1 MQDEQGFILSRQW
14 RDSRQG
20 LQLDFWLATANGA
33 VQLVF
38 EQQQVVFFLPV
49 AASVKAGELLQSING
64 WQRKPVALRDFSQ
77 QPVDAYYFAAQRTL
91 RAARELL
98 QAGGLSPLEA
108 DINPCDR
115 FLMER
120 FIRGSLCFRE
130 PVAHS
135 GRGGETASTTAA
147 KTAGGN
153 RKIHAPG
160 VKSSSYQPQFKV
172 LSLDIETAMTELS
185 LYSIGV
191 YACADGVEFSR
202 VFIVAADSVSADGS
216 SPNDGGLSD
225 NAYCYQDEKQLLI
238 AFLDWLAQYD
248 PDVIIGWN
256 IVNFDMWYLQRCCE
270 KHRLPFRLGR
280 GRANA
285 RWRVVDEERERRAI
299 TVPGRVVL
307 DGIELLKMAA
317 YRFESF
323 SLNNVANTLLGDG
336 KLLTGSDR
344 GEKISELFVHHKQQ
358 LVDYNIQDCK
368 LVSAIFEKT
377 GLLEFAIARSQLT
390 GLALDRVGGSV
401 AAFDF
406 RYLPLLHRRNYVAP
420 NGHLDLEV
428 EHSPGGFVMNSKPG
442 IFDHVLVLDFKS
454 LYPSIIRSFKID
466 PLAMAIG
473 LGEELDQSELV
484 PGFKGAWFAKNNSL
498 LPDII
503 ADLWKSRDSAKSS
516 NDSALSQAIK
526 ILMNSFYGVMGAGG
540 CRFFDSRLA
549 SSITRRGHQIIQ
561 QTAAFI
567 EKDSDLAGSCEVIYG
582 DTDSVFVWL
591 NDVDGDGQAL
601 VQGRQLALQLNR
613 WWTRRLRD
621 EYDLDSFLEIEFETH
636 YQRFL
641 MPTVRGS
648 DQGSKKRYAGV
659 VLKEGQQQLVFKGLE
674 NVRTD
679 WTKLA
684 RDFQL
689 ELYRRI
695 FFHQPYRDYI
705 KETVAQVL
713 AGRCDEQLVYRKRL
727 RRKLADYQRNSPPHV
742 QAARKAEAAGERIR
756 SGDWIAYVM
765 TVSGAEPLTAVHSLL
780 DYQHYIDRQLAP
792 VADSIL
798 YFVEDS
804 LAAITDQ
811 QLGLFG

>member
-1 MQDEQGFILSRQW
+1 MQDELGFILSRQW
-14 RDSRQG
+14 RDSRRG

-33 VQLVF
+33 VQMVF
-38 EQQQVVFFLPV
+38 EQQQAVFFLPV
-49 AASVKAGELLQSING
+49 SDSARANELLQTVSG
-64 WQRKPVALRDFSQ
+64 WQRKSVALRDFSQ
-77 QPVDAYYFAAQRTL
+77 QSVEAYYFNAQRSL

-98 QAGGLSPLEA
+98 QADGLSPLEA

-120 FIRGSLCFRE
+120 FIRGSLCFRD
-130 PVAHS
+130 
-135 GRGGETASTTAA
+135 TAA
-147 KTAGGN
+147 VDDSRAEAALTAVKKTTGGN
-153 RKIHAPG
+153 RKINAPA
-160 VKSSSYQPQFKV
+160 VKSASYQPQFKV

-202 VFIVAADSVSADGS
+202 VFIVADDDVSGDGDSANSG
-216 SPNDGGLSD
+216 NLSD
-225 NAYCYQDEKQLLI
+225 NAYCYRDEKQLLI

-285 RWRVVDEERERRAI
+285 HWRVVDEERERRAI

-307 DGIELLKMAA
+307 DGIELLKVAA
-317 YRFESF
+317 YRFDSF

-336 KLLTGSDR
+336 KLLTGNDR
-344 GEKISELFVHHKQQ
+344 GEKISDLFLHDKQQ

-368 LVSAIFEKT
+368 LVLDIFDKT
-377 GLLEFAIARSQLT
+377 QLLEFAIARSQLT

-420 NGHLDLEV
+420 NGHLDLEM

-503 ADLWKSRDSAKSS
+503 ADLWQSRDRAKAL
-516 NDSALSQAIK
+516 NDAALSQAIK

-561 QTAAFI
+561 ETAVFI
-567 EKDSDLAGSCEVIYG
+567 DKDSDLAGTCEVIYG

-591 NDVDGDGQAL
+591 KSVDGDDQAL
-601 VQGRQLALQLNR
+601 AQGRRLALQLNR
-613 WWTRRLRD
+613 WWTQRLRD

-659 VLKEGQQQLVFKGLE
+659 VLKDGQQQLVFKGLE

-705 KETVAQVL
+705 KATVAQVL
-713 AGRCDEQLVYRKRL
+713 AGHCDDLLVYRKRL
-727 RRKLADYQRNSPPHV
+727 RRKLVDYQRNSPPHV
-742 QAARKAEAAGERIR
+742 QAARKAEAAGQRIQ
-756 SGDWIAYVM
+756 SGDWVAYVV
-765 TVSGAEPLTAVHSLL
+765 TVSGAEPLTAVHSQL